1 MTEVKKTRLRSREWF
16 DIPGDP
22 SATALHIERYTNF
35 GISAAEL
42 RSGKPMIGIAQ
53 TGSDLVPCN
62 RAHIDLAKRVR
73 EGIREGGGIAIE
85 FPVHPIQESGKRPTA
100 ALEIGRAHV

>member
-1 MTEVKKTRLRSREWF
+1 MTPKNIKRLRSREWF

-42 RSGKPMIGIAQ
+42 RSGKPVIGIAQ

-62 RAHIDLAKRVR
+62 RSHLHHVKRVR
-73 EGIREGGGIAIE
+73 EGIRQSGGCLLYTS
-85 FPVHPIQESGKRPTA
+85 PSPRDKRQSRMPSSA
-100 ALEIGRAHV
+100 